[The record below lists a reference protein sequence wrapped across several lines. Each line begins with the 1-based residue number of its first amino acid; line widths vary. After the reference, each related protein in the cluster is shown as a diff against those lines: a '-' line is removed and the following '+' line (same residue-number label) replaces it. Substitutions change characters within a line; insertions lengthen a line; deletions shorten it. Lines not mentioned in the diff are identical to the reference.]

1 MRSHSS
7 FVISLLL
14 MIFLLCVLSLP
25 DEVFVLFAS
34 VFTDALFATLFTV
47 ALASELF
54 IIAVIHIH
62 YHGLIKSKN
71 KQFGLILLNAHLL
84 VGAIQLTA
92 HLWPELTLWTNA
104 AISFGLLIFL
114 NLPLFLV
121 LPLFGVRL
129 CFDPEAW
136 DHAVSLW
143 LRAFQKVEKPLFF
156 ECF

>member
-1 MRSHSS
+1 MRPYIS
-7 FVISLLL
+7 FGMSLSL
-14 MIFLLCVLSLP
+14 MAFLLCVLFLP
-25 DEVFVLFAS
+25 DEAFVLFVY
-34 VFTDALFATLFTV
+34 VFTEALFATLFVV
-47 ALASELF
+47 ALLSELF
-54 IIAVIHIH
+54 ILAVIHIH

-121 LPLFGVRL
+121 LQHKHHQQVKAL
-129 CFDPEAW
+129 EAQ
-136 DHAVSLW
+136 HKNTYQGPG
-143 LRAFQKVEKPLFF
+143 RGIKIY
-156 ECF
+156 

>member
-1 MRSHSS
+1 MRPYIS
-7 FVISLLL
+7 FGMSLSL
-14 MIFLLCVLSLP
+14 MAFLLCVLFLP
-25 DEVFVLFAS
+25 DEAFVLFVY
-34 VFTDALFATLFTV
+34 VFTEALFATLFVV
-47 ALASELF
+47 ALLSELF
-54 IIAVIHIH
+54 ILAVIHIH

-121 LPLFGVRL
+121 LQHKHHQQVKEPLNQTDIPTKRQR
-129 CFDPEAW
+129 AK
-136 DHAVSLW
+136 
-143 LRAFQKVEKPLFF
+143 LRRTHLT
-156 ECF
+156 